1 MNVRYFGATRRRVS
15 AVAFSVLAVTL
26 MRADGLVSAR
36 RSTCGGKDQ
45 RAPSASGRH
54 SELYQSLWSGQVHSL
69 SRQGP
74 DRRRAGRGRGLGLS
88 NSPGQMGAAGHDT
101 APPGSRTT

>member
-15 AVAFSVLAVTL
+15 AVALSVLAVTL

-36 RSTCGGKDQ
+36 AQ
-45 RAPSASGRH
+45 RARARTNPRPSASGRH

-88 NSPGQMGAAGHDT
+88 DSPGRMGAAGHDT
-101 APPGSRTT
+101 APPGSRTA